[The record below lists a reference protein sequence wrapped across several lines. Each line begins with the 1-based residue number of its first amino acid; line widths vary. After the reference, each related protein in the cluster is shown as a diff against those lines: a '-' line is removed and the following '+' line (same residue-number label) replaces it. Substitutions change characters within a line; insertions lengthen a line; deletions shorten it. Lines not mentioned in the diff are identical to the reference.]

1 MYIVEKIGDLILIT
15 VENAILQDEIITIKS
30 KLKKLSEVSKN
41 DVVVS
46 IYCSDE
52 NNENKHNVEVEIN
65 KLLKYCS
72 NLGLRVYSY
81 KS

>member
-15 VENAILQDEIITIKS
+15 IENTVSQDEIITIKS
-30 KLKKLSEVSKN
+30 KLRQLSEVSKN

-46 IYCSDE
+46 IYCENE
-52 NNENKHNVEVEIN
+52 NNENRQKIENEIN
-65 KLLKYCS
+65 ELSRYCS
-72 NLGLRVYSY
+72 HLGLRVYSY